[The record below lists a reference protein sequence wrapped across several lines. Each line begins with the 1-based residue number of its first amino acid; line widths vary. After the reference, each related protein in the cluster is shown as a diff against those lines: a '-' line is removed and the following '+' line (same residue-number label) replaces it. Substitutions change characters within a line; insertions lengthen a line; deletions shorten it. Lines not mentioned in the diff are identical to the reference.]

1 MQDASGQHPA
11 GGWMCPPEPT
21 THNESAPVSVFPLL
35 GARDYIEQRGFY
47 IHECP
52 TCRAPA
58 VFAIYETRRKMTLYF
73 VPTVPVRSQYVME
86 CMACHGKWGIPKKD
100 VELVLANVMTQEELA
115 ARTREAQQ
123 RASMLANRGPHPN
136 GQPTLYEVLQ
146 VHHNAE
152 PEVIEAAFKRLALK
166 YHPDRSSAPDAAQ
179 RTREL
184 IAARDILGNEQKR
197 AAYDRSLGIVR
208 VKRVPRVEA
217 LRPDE
222 V

>member
-1 MQDASGQHPA
+1 
-11 GGWMCPPEPT
+11 
-21 THNESAPVSVFPLL
+21 
-35 GARDYIEQRGFY
+35 
-47 IHECP
+47 
-52 TCRAPA
+52 
-58 VFAIYETRRKMTLYF
+58 
-73 VPTVPVRSQYVME
+73 
-86 CMACHGKWGIPKKD
+86 
-100 VELVLANVMTQEELA
+100 
-115 ARTREAQQ
+115 AQ
-123 RASMLANRGPHPN
+123 MLASRGVGPLDT

-184 IAARDILGNEQKR
+184 IAARDVLGHEQRR

-208 VKRVPRVEA
+208 VKRAIRIEG
-217 LRPDE
+217 LRPED